1 MLQSGLRRIQL
12 TCLKHLFWSSE
23 QWLVIYCICTQLAY
37 YQLGHIHMRVSTGV
51 QSLLSS
57 SLQAAEHACRDLKLD
72 NTLLD
77 NSDPPMLKLCD
88 FGFAKTWTEDANM
101 FTHIG

>member
-1 MLQSGLRRIQL
+1 MI
-12 TCLKHLFWSSE
+12 H
-23 QWLVIYCICTQLAY
+23 YCYHCH
-37 YQLGHIHMRVSTGV
+37 G
-51 QSLLSS
+51 
-57 SLQAAEHACRDLKLD
+57 AEHVCRDLKLD

-77 NSDPPMLKLCD
+77 DSDPPLLKLCD

>member
-1 MLQSGLRRIQL
+1 MWTHANAVSCLCPEPCLLLQLVDTLLRML
-12 TCLKHLFWSSE
+12 CHHL
-23 QWLVIYCICTQLAY
+23 C
-37 YQLGHIHMRVSTGV
+37 HIAH
-51 QSLLSS
+51 
-57 SLQAAEHACRDLKLD
+57 RDLKLD

-77 NSDPPMLKLCD
+77 SSDPPRLKLCD

>member
-1 MLQSGLRRIQL
+1 MWVTYYKLGSIMFL
-12 TCLKHLFWSSE
+12 T
-23 QWLVIYCICTQLAY
+23 
-37 YQLGHIHMRVSTGV
+37 TGGSF
-51 QSLLSS
+51 SL
-57 SLQAAEHACRDLKLD
+57 SLQWAEHVCRDLKLD

-77 NSDPPMLKLCD
+77 DSDPPMLKLCD

>member
-1 MLQSGLRRIQL
+1 MSCLCPEPFFLLPSVDMLLMML
-12 TCLKHLFWSSE
+12 CH
-23 QWLVIYCICTQLAY
+23 
-37 YQLGHIHMRVSTGV
+37 
-51 QSLLSS
+51 
-57 SLQAAEHACRDLKLD
+57 HACHVAHRDLKLD

-77 NSDPPMLKLCD
+77 SSDPPRLKLCD